1 MRAPFKPATLTLL
14 LGACSAAALA
24 IGLGD
29 PTLESTLGQP
39 LRARVP
45 LLLQPGEGAT
55 SGCVRAGP
63 PTRTDAGEYALQ
75 SARAELLE
83 GGREILVTTRDPVSA
98 PAIAFSLHADC
109 GGQGVSRDY
118 TLLPEPGVAQIPA
131 PVVPRRASSA
141 PGAGPGTPWE
151 LRPGESVRAIAGAI
165 YPGDPG
171 MQRRLVT
178 AIVAASPGAF
188 PDGDPDRAA
197 PGTLF
202 VIPDLRTIGVPEDR
216 DKRRPTQRKATAP
229 PRAAPP
235 LPDETAIPDRA
246 LVPVSEYAGLL
257 QRIGGLETVLREMR
271 RVVSDLPA
279 PLAAPG
285 PATARGPEPEDTGRA
300 GLLAAAAALLALG
313 AAVLVYRKR
322 RASAGTTA
330 AQAPSAEA
338 AAPPPAPATPPV
350 VEPEP
355 SATLSGVDAALQE
368 AQLSVARGYPERAFE
383 LLEQHI
389 RAHPTETRT
398 WMLFFAILRSQHMT
412 KEYADLA
419 LRFSATRPASGLW
432 KAVQRM
438 GRELDSDNPL
448 YQEDSLQELLEDW
461 SWAENGRDAP
471 SKAHPDGETR
481 T

>member
-45 LLLQPGEGAT
+45 LLLQPGEAAT

-75 SARAELLE
+75 SPRAELLKD
-83 GGREILVTTRDPVSA
+83 GREILVTTRDPVSA

-118 TLLPEPGVAQIPA
+118 TLLPEPAAAQTPA

-165 YPGDPG
+165 YPDAPG
-171 MQRRLVT
+171 MQRRLVA

-188 PDGDPDRAA
+188 PDGDPDRAE

-202 VIPDLRTIGVPEDR
+202 VIPDLRTIGVPEDGV
-216 DKRRPTQRKATAP
+216 KHRRPTQRKATAP

-257 QRIGGLETVLREMR
+257 QRIGGLEVVLGEMR
-271 RVVSDLPA
+271 RMVSDIPSPA
-279 PLAAPG
+279 AAPG
-285 PATARGPEPEDTGRA
+285 SAPARGAEPADTGRA
-300 GLLAAAAALLALG
+300 GVLAAAAALLVLG
-313 AAVLVYRKR
+313 AGGLFLYRR
-322 RASAGTTA
+322 RRTSA
-330 AQAPSAEA
+330 APTSVEAPIAEA
-338 AAPPPAPATPPV
+338 AAPPPAPAKAPA
-350 VEPEP
+350 EPEP

-398 WMLFFAILRSQHMT
+398 WMLFFAILRSQH
-412 KEYADLA
+412 
-419 LRFSATRPASGLW
+419 
-432 KAVQRM
+432 
-438 GRELDSDNPL
+438 
-448 YQEDSLQELLEDW
+448 
-461 SWAENGRDAP
+461 
-471 SKAHPDGETR
+471 
-481 T
+481 